1 MKKFLKEIIIAAI
14 EAAVLFLFPL
24 VPIGDRA
31 GHIILIMVITLIV
44 GTVGVAISNKKIK
57 YLFPVFTTLVL
68 VPTLFIYYDPSV
80 YANIFWVFVFAVLA
94 TLLGQ
99 IIRLIVLGVK
109 KLIVMLKAKKKKL

>member
-99 IIRLIVLGVK
+99 IIRLIILGISKLVK
-109 KLIVMLKAKKKKL
+109 VTKKAK